1 MPVKVWVGRFAIVD
15 GQPQEEGPLLRSFP
29 RQRPDEDEDE
39 LYVLVEPVAEG
50 NKEYY
55 GQLVD
60 AIGRMYQQ
68 DTLSITGAVLRAM
81 QASHRQLRDWNDRTL
96 REQRVA
102 AGTTCLAVRS
112 RTAYLAQLGP
122 SVAYHVGDGR
132 FQRVAPEPSAAEP
145 LGLAEYAE
153 PTFNR
158 FELAPGDLLLIAS
171 TSIERVADEDTL
183 RSILLRGGDD
193 ALVELFR
200 IARDQPEFSL
210 VLLACVVEPEDA
222 PHIEDAPPLL
232 DSPPEPFIAPAA
244 DVSAPPPDVVAPAAQ
259 TVADALELPRYQAPG
274 PPPLVEPQ
282 LAAGPPPSG
291 ATAVSIS
298 AEDALVMA
306 PPAGYTQPKV
316 RLKGAEADVHYRRS
330 TGVAA
335 MLPKISP
342 IAVAIALIMII
353 AGLLAWQVIPR
364 ALQDSKEERFRSRV
378 QLAESSLTA
387 ALATTDTAKKRDLL
401 QTAQGALQDAERKKP
416 GDQQVRDL
424 NGRVEAAL
432 NELNAVLVLP
442 DLEQV
447 VDISGRIAG
456 PVSSKDLALGGGG
469 AYFLDR
475 DQGRVIAV
483 SLLVPGPRPFE
494 LYKEGELVG
503 TEITSKAHSI
513 AWAEQ
518 LGSLLIMD
526 DERRLISVAPP
537 SPGQDAVVR
546 AADAWGSEDGIGYL
560 DGSLHVLDRNGDQV
574 WRYPASQDGFDSE
587 REGVLPTFDLDKVV
601 EMAAGDPLYLLFSDG
616 SIVRFAG
623 GVAQPFSQA
632 GIDRPMSSPGS
643 IVPLP
648 ALGMVLVAD
657 RGNAR
662 IVIFSPD
669 GAFKQQLVSPK
680 FTDLRAIAVDE
691 AGRQLYILNGGA
703 LYRTPLP
710 TLP

>member
-1 MPVKVWVGRFAIVD
+1 MPVKVWVGRFAIVE

-39 LYVLVEPVAEG
+39 LYVLVEPAAEG

-122 SVAYHVGDGR
+122 SVAYHVGDGH

-158 FELAPGDLLLIAS
+158 FELSPGDLLLVAS
-171 TSIERVADEDTL
+171 TSIDRVVDEETI

-210 VLLACVVEPEDA
+210 VLLACVVEPDDEPNVSETPSVIVA
-222 PHIEDAPPLL
+222 APPVNDLPRAL
-232 DSPPEPFIAPAA
+232 EGPQEP
-244 DVSAPPPDVVAPAAQ
+244 VVAPAAGI
-259 TVADALELPRYQAPG
+259 TSAMLELPRYQAPG
-274 PPPLVEPQ
+274 PPPLVEPPPPA
-282 LAAGPPPSG
+282 AAGASV
-291 ATAVSIS
+291 VSIA
-298 AEDALVMA
+298 AEDARVMA

-316 RLKGAEADVHYRRS
+316 RLKGSEADFDYRRS
-330 TGVAA
+330 TGLGA

-342 IAVAIALIMII
+342 VAVAIALILII

-364 ALQDSKEERFRSRV
+364 ALQDSKEERFNSRV
-378 QLAESSLTA
+378 EKAESSLNA

-401 QTAQGALQDAERKKP
+401 QEAQGALQDAESYKP

-447 VDISGRIAG
+447 VDISGRVAG

-483 SLLVPGPRPFE
+483 SLLVPSPGPFV
-494 LYKEGELVG
+494 LYQEGELVG
-503 TEITSKAHSI
+503 TEISGKARSI

-518 LGSLLIMD
+518 LGSLLVMD
-526 DERRLISVAPP
+526 DKRRLIAVAPP
-537 SPGQDAVVR
+537 SPGQDAAVR
-546 AADAWGSEDGIGYL
+546 DSDAWGSEDGVGYL
-560 DGSLHVLDRNGDQV
+560 DSSLYVLDRNGDQV
-574 WRYPASQDGFDSE
+574 WRYPASQNGFDSE
-587 REGVLPTFDLDKVV
+587 REGLLPTFDLDKVV
-601 EMAAGDPLYLLFSDG
+601 EMAVGDPLYLLFSDG

-632 GIDRPMSSPGS
+632 GIDRPMSSAGS
-643 IVPLP
+643 IIPLSN
-648 ALGMVLVAD
+648 LGMVLVAD

-662 IVIFSPD
+662 VLVFSPD

-691 AGRQLYILNGGA
+691 QAQLLYILNGSA

>member
-55 GQLVD
+55 AQLVD

-102 AGTTCLAVRS
+102 AGATCLAVRS

-122 SVAYHVGDGR
+122 SVAYHVGDGH
-132 FQRVAPEPSAAEP
+132 FQRIAPEPSAAEP

-158 FELAPGDLLLIAS
+158 FELSPGDLLLVAS
-171 TSIERVADEDTL
+171 TSVGRVVDEDTI
-183 RSILLRGGDD
+183 RGVLLRGGDD

-210 VLLACVVEPEDA
+210 VLLACVVEPDDE
-222 PHIEDAPPLL
+222 PHVIEASPFEVEEGPPLL
-232 DSPPEPFIAPAA
+232 EVLPEP
-244 DVSAPPPDVVAPAAQ
+244 VVAPAAEA
-259 TVADALELPRYQAPG
+259 VAEALELPRYQAPG
-274 PPPLVEPQ
+274 PPPLVEPPP
-282 LAAGPPPSG
+282 AAISD
-291 ATAVSIS
+291 ATRAPASIT
-298 AEDALVMA
+298 AEDALALA
-306 PPAGYTQPKV
+306 PPPGFTQPKI
-316 RLKGAEADVHYRRS
+316 RIKSAESGIDYRHS
-330 TGVAA
+330 TGLSA
-335 MLPKISP
+335 MLPRISP
-342 IAVAIALIMII
+342 IAVAIALILII
-353 AGLLAWQVIPR
+353 TGLLAWQIIPR
-364 ALQDSKEERFRSRV
+364 ALQDSKEERFHSRV
-378 QLAESSLTA
+378 QKAESSLTA

-401 QTAQGALQDAERKKP
+401 QIAQSALQDAESYRP

-432 NELNAVLVLP
+432 NALNAVLVLP

-447 VDISGRIAG
+447 VDISGRVAG

-483 SLLVPGPRPFE
+483 SLLVPSPGPFV
-494 LYKEGELVG
+494 LYQEGELVG
-503 TEITSKAHSI
+503 TEITSKARSI

-526 DERRLISVAPP
+526 DKRRLIGAAPP
-537 SPGQDAVVR
+537 SPGQDVAVR
-546 AADAWGSEDGIGYL
+546 DADVWGSEDGIGHL
-560 DGSLHVLDRNGDQV
+560 DGSLYVLDRNGDQV
-574 WRYPASQDGFDSE
+574 WRYPASQDGFGSE
-587 REGVLPTFDLDKVV
+587 REGLLPTFDLDKVV
-601 EMAAGDPLYLLFSDG
+601 EMAVGDPLYLLFGDG

-643 IVPLP
+643 IIPLP
-648 ALGMVLVAD
+648 NLGMVLVAD
-657 RGNAR
+657 RGNSR
-662 IVIFSPD
+662 IVVFSPD

-691 AGRQLYILNGGA
+691 QAQLLYILNGSA

-710 TLP
+710 ALP